1 MIAGVNGWLAVLSAL
16 LVLLPRDAR
25 AADDLSGAV
34 RELARKTVSYAGR
47 GEPVSLTWRNLSSL
61 GAAEFNQARAA
72 FENALREA
80 GGRASDIAPVA
91 EARFTISENQT
102 QILIV
107 QEIRKGED
115 RQVWIAGWKRSPAAA
130 TSAAGILLD
139 KKLVWEQEEQI
150 LDAVAVSDGVLVL
163 SPSKITLRA
172 RGTTQ
177 SQPVA
182 MSRPWPRD
190 MRGRLRVSGGGF
202 KSALPGVSCSGS
214 IEPALTV
221 ECRPSDEPWT
231 LDAGARGVMLANF
244 AAGRNYFDG
253 RIVPPSG
260 GRKTLPAFFSAAPI
274 DESGKQYWLFALPG
288 GRVQIMDGT
297 FDPTGT
303 VAGWG
308 SDLAGTEAH
317 CGGGSQVLATRP
329 GDAHEPDTLRA
340 FTLSNRTPLPLT
352 PPLDL
357 PGPVTALWSAGGNA
371 ATAVVRDLATGRY
384 AAYTIT
390 VNCGG

>member
-1 MIAGVNGWLAVLSAL
+1 MIAGVNGWLAVFSAL

-25 AADDLSGAV
+25 AADDLGGAV

-115 RQVWIAGWKRSPAAA
+115 RQVWIAGWKRSPTAA
-130 TSAAGILLD
+130 TLAGGILLD
-139 KKLVWEQEEQI
+139 KKLMLEQDEQI
-150 LDAVAVSDGVLVL
+150 LDAATVLDGVLVL

-172 RGTTQ
+172 RGMTQ
-177 SQPVA
+177 SQPIA

-190 MRGRLRVSGGGF
+190 MRGHLRVSGGGF
-202 KSALPGVSCSGS
+202 KAALPGESCSGS
-214 IEPALTV
+214 IEPALTM

-231 LDAGARGVMLANF
+231 LDAGFRGVMLANF

-253 RIVPPSG
+253 RIVAPSG
-260 GRKTLPAFFSAAPI
+260 GRKTLTAFFSAAPI
-274 DESGKQYWLFALPG
+274 DESGRQYWLFALPG
-288 GRVQIMDGT
+288 GRTQIMDGA
-297 FDPTGT
+297 FDPTGS

-317 CGGGSQVLATRP
+317 CGGGSQVLATRA

-340 FTLSNRTPLPLT
+340 FTLSNRTLLPLT

-371 ATAVVRDLATGRY
+371 AIAVVRDLATGRY

-390 VNCGG
+390 VNCGE

>member
-1 MIAGVNGWLAVLSAL
+1 
-16 LVLLPRDAR
+16 
-25 AADDLSGAV
+25 
-34 RELARKTVSYAGR
+34 
-47 GEPVSLTWRNLSSL
+47 
-61 GAAEFNQARAA
+61 
-72 FENALREA
+72 
-80 GGRASDIAPVA
+80 
-91 EARFTISENQT
+91 
-102 QILIV
+102 
-107 QEIRKGED
+107 
-115 RQVWIAGWKRSPAAA
+115 
-130 TSAAGILLD
+130 
-139 KKLVWEQEEQI
+139 
-150 LDAVAVSDGVLVL
+150 
-163 SPSKITLRA
+163 
-172 RGTTQ
+172 
-177 SQPVA
+177 
-182 MSRPWPRD
+182 
-190 MRGRLRVSGGGF
+190 
-202 KSALPGVSCSGS
+202 
-214 IEPALTV
+214 
-221 ECRPSDEPWT
+221 
-231 LDAGARGVMLANF
+231 MLANF

-317 CGGGSQVLATRP
+317 CGGGSQVLATRA
-329 GDAHEPDTLRA
+329 GDAREPDSLRA
-340 FTLSNRTPLPLT
+340 FTLSSRTPLPLT

-371 ATAVVRDLATGRY
+371 AIAVVRDLATGRY

>member
-115 RQVWIAGWKRSPAAA
+115 RQVWIAGWKRSPTAA
-130 TSAAGILLD
+130 TLAGGILLD
-139 KKLVWEQEEQI
+139 KKLMLEQDEQI
-150 LDAVAVSDGVLVL
+150 LDAATVLDGVLVL

-172 RGTTQ
+172 RGMTQ
-177 SQPVA
+177 SQPIA

-190 MRGRLRVSGGGF
+190 MRGHLRVSGGGF
-202 KSALPGVSCSGS
+202 KAALPGESCSGS
-214 IEPALTV
+214 IEPALTM

-253 RIVPPSG
+253 RIVAPSG
-260 GRKTLPAFFSAAPI
+260 GRKTLTAFFSAAPI
-274 DESGKQYWLFALPG
+274 DESGRQYWLFALPG
-288 GRVQIMDGT
+288 GRTQIMDGA
-297 FDPTGT
+297 FDPTGS

-317 CGGGSQVLATRP
+317 CGGGSQVLATRA

-371 ATAVVRDLATGRY
+371 AIAVVRDLATGRY

-390 VNCGG
+390 VNCGE

>member
-72 FENALREA
+72 FDSALREA
-80 GGRASDIAPVA
+80 GGRGSDIAPVA

-107 QEIRKGED
+107 EEIRKGEE
-115 RQVWIAGWKRSPAAA
+115 RQVWIAGWKRSAAA
-130 TSAAGILLD
+130 VPSGAGVSLE

-150 LDAVAVSDGVLVL
+150 LDAVPVPDGVLVL
-163 SPSKITLRA
+163 SPSKITFRT
-172 RGTTQ
+172 RGTTT
-177 SQPVA
+177 SLPIA

-190 MRGRLRVSGGGF
+190 LRGRIRVSGGGF
-202 KSALPGVSCSGS
+202 KAALPGVSCSGS

-221 ECRPSDEPWT
+221 ECHPSDEPWT

-253 RIVPPSG
+253 RVVPPSG
-260 GRKTLPAFFSAAPI
+260 GRKTLPPFFSVGPI
-274 DESGKQYWLFALPG
+274 DESGKPYWLFALPG
-288 GRVQIMDGT
+288 GRTQIMDGA
-297 FDPTGT
+297 FEPAGS

-317 CGGGSQVLATRP
+317 CGGGSQVLATRA
-329 GDAHEPDTLRA
+329 GDAREPDTLRA
-340 FTLSNRTPLPLT
+340 FTLSNRTPQPLT

-371 ATAVVRDLATGRY
+371 AIAVVRDLSSGRY
-384 AAYTIT
+384 AAFAIT
-390 VNCGG
+390 VN